1 MSGRKLSEFEKFGE
15 LIKDIRVAM
24 VTTVEADGTLHTR
37 PLATLSYESGDEL
50 WFFTKVDSA
59 KVHEIERDMRVSV
72 AYADTAANSYVAVAG
87 TAEIVRDPAKAK
99 ELWTPFAR
107 AWFPEGLDDPE
118 LVLLRVR
125 MERGEYW
132 TSPGKTVY
140 LFGVAKA
147 ALTGRET
154 QMGEHHKLRL

>member
-1 MSGRKLSEFEKFGE
+1 MGRAQTEFEKFGE

-37 PLATLSYESGDEL
+37 PLAALSYQSDEEL

-59 KVHEIERDMRVSV
+59 KVREVEQDVHVSV
-72 AYADTAANSYVAVAG
+72 AYADTAKNNYVAVAG
-87 TAEIVRDPAKAK
+87 TAEIVRDKAKAE

-107 AWFPEGLDDPE
+107 AWFPEGMDDPE

-125 MERGEYW
+125 MQRAEYW
-132 TSPGKTVY
+132 QSPGKAAY

-154 QMGEHHKLRL
+154 RMGEDRKLNL